1 MAVRDPYAHAT
12 HFELSESMS
21 DHYFG
26 RLNQF
31 LFVILLCLATYIML
45 SPFYAEFGYTL
56 YQIQHR
62 GDDKSNIISSSHASE
77 SATMN
82 TFVFSKG
89 PIPKTNNIVIPKI
102 GVDTPILEG
111 KSALTLNDGLWRRPK
126 TSTPDLGGNT
136 VITGHRFMYST
147 GNKTFYHLDK
157 LAVGD
162 PITVYWKG
170 RAYGYR
176 VTSQKVVAPTEI
188 SIEEPTTD
196 ERLTLYTC
204 TPLWTSKNRL
214 VITAAKVAEQ

>member
-1 MAVRDPYAHAT
+1 MALRDPYAHAT
-12 HFELSESMS
+12 HFELAESVS

-31 LFVILLCLATYIML
+31 LSVILLCLATYIIL

-62 GDDKSNIISSSHASE
+62 GDQTNVVNSPNASG
-77 SATMN
+77 SATMSE
-82 TFVFSKG
+82 FVFSKG
-89 PIPKTNNIVIPKI
+89 SIPKTNNIVIPKI

-111 KSALTLNDGLWRRPK
+111 KSAQVLNNGLWRRPK
-126 TSTPDLGGNT
+126 TSSPDLGGNT

-157 LAVGD
+157 LAIGD

-170 RAYGYR
+170 KAYGYR

-214 VITAAKVAEQ
+214 VVTATKVAEQ

>member
-1 MAVRDPYAHAT
+1 MPLRDPYAHAT
-12 HFELSESMS
+12 HFELSESVS

-45 SPFYAEFGYTL
+45 SPFYAEFGYTI

-62 GDDKSNIISSSHASE
+62 SDDQSNIIGSPSASG
-77 SATMN
+77 SATMG
-82 TFVFSKG
+82 TFIFAKG
-89 PIPKTNNIVIPKI
+89 PKPKTNNIVIPKI
-102 GVDTPILEG
+102 GVDTQILEG
-111 KSALTLNDGLWRRPK
+111 KSAQTLNNGLWHRPK
-126 TSTPDLGGNT
+126 TSTPDLGSNT

-170 RAYGYR
+170 KAYGYR
-176 VTSQKVVAPTEI
+176 VTKQEVVPPTQTQ
-188 SIEEPTTD
+188 IEESTTD

-214 VITAAKVAEQ
+214 VVTATKVAEQ